1 MSIFRVSAY
10 EITESELRLIA
21 NVLENKAI
29 FSHLH
34 PLKLNFTLQNNYKWK
49 LLSIQAI
56 IIF

>member
-34 PLKLNFTLQNNYKWK
+34 PLKLNFTLKNNYK
-49 LLSIQAI
+49 
-56 IIF
+56 